1 MIITLK
7 VALRLVAL
15 ILVFVLLQSTFFSM
29 VEFLGSTIWI
39 LPAAVTIFGLLGG
52 SMVGAGIGFTI
63 GLLSDGLADGPLG
76 TSCLVFMGIGY
87 LAGLYRER
95 GFVPNVAVAAALAA
109 IATFAANAALGLLTL
124 LLDFDGYLSA
134 AAIPELI
141 LQAAYAFLLAVP
153 MFILVRRVLRPAL
166 VDERASKRRD
176 IAALES

>member
-1 MIITLK
+1 
-7 VALRLVAL
+7 
-15 ILVFVLLQSTFFSM
+15 
-29 VEFLGSTIWI
+29 
-39 LPAAVTIFGLLGG
+39 
-52 SMVGAGIGFTI
+52 
-63 GLLSDGLADGPLG
+63 
-76 TSCLVFMGIGY
+76 
-87 LAGLYRER
+87 
-95 GFVPNVAVAAALAA
+95 VPNVAVAAALAA